1 MLEKLQKEYDKLI
14 VTPPWKKQLR
24 PNRFLPE
31 GLGAP
36 EPGEYENWQTNIK
49 NLELKMKGLI
59 EEENARRL
67 INRP

>member
-1 MLEKLQKEYDKLI
+1 MLERLQKEYSILSA
-14 VTPPWKKQLR
+14 TPPWKKRLK

-36 EPGEYENWQTNIK
+36 EPGEYEDWQTNIR
-49 NLELKMKGLI
+49 NLELQIKGLI
-59 EEENARRL
+59 EEENAKQM